1 MLVRLLGIVGQLC
14 HPPITTDPPRIHL
27 VLADLYR
34 LTITAKSKVGG
45 HVAKKLL
52 FYTAA
57 LKQLDRQDWLRIE
70 QDLRKEVEKLE
81 SEIEDEDPQAS
92 VDDEIPQRDHLLL

>member
-1 MLVRLLGIVGQLC
+1 MLVRLLRIVGQLC

-34 LTITAKSKVGG
+34 LNLSLSGKPRVG

-57 LKQLDRQDWLRIE
+57 LKQLDRQDWLRIAK
-70 QDLRKEVEKLE
+70 DLGKEVEKLE
-81 SEIEDEDPQAS
+81 GEIEAPQAS
-92 VDDEIPQRDHLLL
+92 VDDEIPHRDRLLL